1 MYKCNGPYIAK
12 VKKNA
17 KFFATRILRNNSIS
31 NCIKGSC
38 QSLCQYARHAD
49 STECVF
55 ERTVSG
61 GWFRGTCRDTRLLI
75 RVYLPQREET
85 VARVMH
91 LWPRDR
97 RPHRMPNPRSRM
109 LGNRV
114 RLRLHRVSISAR
126 NDRSNHSL
134 NEVRSASEPYAYSNF
149 DRTLAD
155 AVESAATICALMYRE
170 TSPRRRHGD
179 VTGTVRLSTNQI
191 LRYTGCRAQ
200 FFT

>member
-1 MYKCNGPYIAK
+1 MLDMQTAPSVFSKGRYPEDDFEARAGIRGYWYG
-12 VKKNA
+12 
-17 KFFATRILRNNSIS
+17 
-31 NCIKGSC
+31 CIFHRGRR
-38 QSLCQYARHAD
+38 QSLELCISDRGIVVRI
-49 STECVF
+49 ECRIPVLAC
-55 ERTVSG
+55 S
-61 GWFRGTCRDTRLLI
+61 
-75 RVYLPQREET
+75 
-85 VARVMH
+85 A
-91 LWPRDR
+91 
-97 RPHRMPNPRSRM
+97 
-109 LGNRV
+109 GNRV